1 MHGIDR
7 HLRDLLEAA
16 VGEPPRQVT
25 VAAVRRRVI
34 RRRVV
39 EYTAVAAAVI
49 AVLVLVSLGTL
60 GGALP
65 RAPAPATRPHPET
78 SIITSRHYGYT
89 EALPPGWRLITQ
101 AKQQWDGQ
109 GSPGDGDSVVD
120 LYAGPGGVEA
130 WVYAA
135 PTKKNLA
142 AYAITTVRTAG
153 AVHSCPTVPQIN
165 RAITIGG
172 APARLLDTQCPARSG
187 FLVELAVTIHHGIGF
202 VIGSQNPA
210 GMVPTDQPADRAAFH
225 KFLAGIRLPR

>member
-1 MHGIDR
+1 MNGMDR
-7 HLRDLLEAA
+7 QVRDLLEAA
-16 VGEPPRQVT
+16 VGEPPRRVS
-25 VAAVRRRVI
+25 ADAVRRRVI

-39 EYTAVAAAVI
+39 EFTAATAAVAVLAVIIPVGIGALGRAHRPPGGGYTAGRTV
-49 AVLVLVSLGTL
+49 
-60 GGALP
+60 
-65 RAPAPATRPHPET
+65 
-78 SIITSRHYGYT
+78 TSRHYGYT
-89 EALPPGWRLITQ
+89 ETLPAGWRLATQ
-101 AKQQWDGQ
+101 ASRRWNGR
-109 GSPGDGDSVVD
+109 GAPGDGDSVVD
-120 LYAGPGGVEA
+120 LFKGPGGVEA

-153 AVHSCPTVPQIN
+153 AVHSCPTVPQTN

>member
-1 MHGIDR
+1 MDG

-16 VGEPPRQVT
+16 VGEPPRRVS
-25 VAAVRRRVI
+25 AEAVRRRVI

-39 EYTAVAAAVI
+39 EFTAAAAAV
-49 AVLVLVSLGTL
+49 AVLAVIIPVGI
-60 GGALP
+60 GALG
-65 RAPAPATRPHPET
+65 RAHRPPGGGYAAART
-78 SIITSRHYGYT
+78 VTSRHYGYT
-89 EALPPGWRLITQ
+89 EALPPGWRLVTQ
-101 AKQQWDGQ
+101 AKQQWDGK
-109 GSPGDGDSVVD
+109 GAPGDGDSVVD
-120 LYAGPGGVEA
+120 LFKGPGGVEA

>member
-1 MHGIDR
+1 M
-7 HLRDLLEAA
+7 
-16 VGEPPRQVT
+16 GEPPRQVT

-60 GGALP
+60 GRALP

-120 LYAGPGGVEA
+120 LFKGPGGVDA
-130 WVYAA
+130 WVVAA
-135 PTKKNLA
+135 PTNQNLA
-142 AYAITTVRTAG
+142 AYASRTVRVAG
-153 AVHSCPTVPQIN
+153 AVHSCPKVPQSN

-172 APARLLDTQCPARSG
+172 APGRLLDTQCPAGSG
-187 FLVELAVTIHHGIGF
+187 FLVELAVTIRHGIGF
-202 VIGSQNPA
+202 VIGSQNPS
-210 GMVPTDQPADRAAFH
+210 GEVPNDQPADRAAFRN
-225 KFLAGIRLPR
+225 FLAGIRLQR